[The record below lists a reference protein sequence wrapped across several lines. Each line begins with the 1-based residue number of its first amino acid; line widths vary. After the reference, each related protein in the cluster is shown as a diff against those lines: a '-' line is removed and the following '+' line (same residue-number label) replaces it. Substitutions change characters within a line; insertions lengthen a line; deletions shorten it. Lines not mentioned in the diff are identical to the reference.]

1 MSDMMGTA
9 LSALTSYQ
17 RALSTTSH
25 NIANANTEG
34 YSRQRVDMS
43 TRVANQSG
51 SGSIGSGVQIA
62 SLRRVFDSFVVDQ
75 VRSNTAGLAREE
87 TFSSLSTRVESVV
100 SDPTTGINSALSR
113 FFNAVQDVATD
124 PSSLAAR
131 RVLLGEADAMTAR
144 VRDIDSQ
151 LAAVDTEVNQRLRSS
166 VDEINGFANRIAE
179 LNKSISEATGAN
191 PTAPPNDLLDARDQA
206 LIGLNKLVKVST
218 VEQADGALNVFI
230 GNGQSLVLSNNPQ
243 RLTVSANRFDPSRP
257 DVTLPGGGVITE
269 ALEGGS
275 LGGLVAFREEVLAP
289 VRSQVGLLALGLA
302 SQINDIQQSGRDLSG
317 NPGQAFFSIP
327 PVAVQSSSLNAGSA
341 SLSASVTSLG
351 QLTGDTYRAVADGV
365 GGFSLFTQPG
375 NAAVSAAS
383 VGLSISLSGT
393 AAAGDT
399 FLIRPTEGVAAG
411 LKLNLTATSQIA
423 AASGTGV
430 FGVGDNSNALRM
442 AAVENDRVLF
452 GGTTSLAD
460 GMQSLVSEVAST
472 VRSSEVSVASQSL
485 LLEQSMARRDT
496 VSGVNLDEEAANLM
510 RYQQAYQAA
519 AQVASVA
526 NTIFQTMIDTFRR

>member
-9 LSALTSYQ
+9 LSALTTYQ
-17 RALSTTSH
+17 RALATTSH

-43 TRVANQSG
+43 TRIANQSG
-51 SGSIGSGVQIA
+51 SGSIGSGVQVA
-62 SLRRVFDSFVVDQ
+62 SLRRVFDAFAVDQ
-75 VRSNTAGLAREE
+75 VRSNTAGLAREQ
-87 TFSSLSTRVESVV
+87 TFSGLATRVESVV
-100 SDPTTGINSALSR
+100 SDPTTGINAALSR

-131 RVLLGEADAMTAR
+131 RVLLGEGEAVTAR

-166 VDEINGFANRIAE
+166 VDEINGFASRISE
-179 LNKSISEATGAN
+179 LNKAISEATGAN
-191 PTAPPNDLLDARDQA
+191 PTIPPNDLLDARDQA

-230 GNGQSLVLSNNPQ
+230 GNGQSLVLSNTPQ
-243 RLTVSANRFDPSRP
+243 KLMVSANRFDPSRP

-275 LGGLVAFREEVLAP
+275 LGGLIAFREQVLAP

-302 SQINDIQQSGRDLSG
+302 TQVNTIQQSGRDLSG
-317 NPGQAFFSIP
+317 NAGQAFFSIP
-327 PVAVQSSSLNAGSA
+327 PVTVQSSGLNAGSA
-341 SLSASVTSLG
+341 TVNASVTGLG
-351 QLTGDTYRAVADGV
+351 QLTGDNYRLVADGS

-375 NAAVSAAS
+375 NSPVSATS
-383 VGLSISLSGT
+383 IGLSISMSGSAVAGDTYLIKPSDGT
-393 AAAGDT
+393 AA
-399 FLIRPTEGVAAG
+399 G
-411 LKLNLTATSQIA
+411 LTLNLTAPAQVA
-423 AASGTGV
+423 AAAGSGN
-430 FGVGDNSNALRM
+430 FGVGDNTNALRM

-452 GGTTSLAD
+452 GGTSSLAD
-460 GMQSLVSEVAST
+460 GMQNLLSEVAST
-472 VRSSEVSVASQSL
+472 VRSSEVSVSSQTL
-485 LLEQSMARRDT
+485 LLEQSQARRDT

>member
-9 LSALTSYQ
+9 LSALTTYQ

-34 YSRQRVDMS
+34 YSRQRIDTS

-51 SGSIGSGVQIA
+51 SGAIGSGVQVA

-87 TFSSLSTRVESVV
+87 TFSSLATRVESVV

-131 RVLLGEADAMTAR
+131 RVLLGEGDAVTAR

-166 VDEINGFANRIAE
+166 VDEINGFAKRIAE
-179 LNKSISEATGAN
+179 LNKSIGEATGAN
-191 PTAPPNDLLDARDQA
+191 PTSPPNDLLDARDQA

-230 GNGQSLVLSNNPQ
+230 GSGQSLVLSNNPQ
-243 RLTVSANRFDPSRP
+243 MLTVTANRFDPSRP
-257 DVTLPGGGVITE
+257 DVTLPGGGVITD

-275 LGGLVAFREEVLAP
+275 LGGLIAFREQVLAP
-289 VRSQVGLLALGLA
+289 VRSQVGLLAMGLA
-302 SQINDIQQSGRDLSG
+302 SQVNTIQQEGRDISG

-327 PVAVQSSSLNAGSA
+327 PVAVQSSALNAGNA
-341 SLSASVTSLG
+341 TLTANVTDVG
-351 QLTGDTYRAVADGV
+351 QLTGDNYRVVADGA
-365 GGFSLFTQPG
+365 GGFNLFTQPG
-375 NAAVSAAS
+375 NTAVNAAT
-383 VGLSISLSGT
+383 VGLNISFSGA

-399 FLIRPTEGVAAG
+399 FLVRPTGGVAAG
-411 LKLNLTATSQIA
+411 LTMSLSAPGQVA
-423 AASGTGV
+423 AASGSGT

-442 AAVENDRVLF
+442 AAVENNRVLF

-460 GMQSLVSEVAST
+460 GMQNLVSEVAST
-472 VRSSEVSVASQSL
+472 VRSSEVSVASQSM
-485 LLEQSMARRDT
+485 LLEQSMSRRDA

>member
-9 LSALTSYQ
+9 LSALTTYQ

-34 YSRQRVDMS
+34 YSRQRIDTS

-51 SGSIGSGVQIA
+51 SGAIGSGVQVA

-87 TFSSLSTRVESVV
+87 TFSSLATRVESVV

-131 RVLLGEADAMTAR
+131 RVLLGEGDAVTAR

-166 VDEINGFANRIAE
+166 VDEINGFAKRIAE
-179 LNKSISEATGAN
+179 LNKSIGEATGAN
-191 PTAPPNDLLDARDQA
+191 PTSPPNDLLDARDQA

-230 GNGQSLVLSNNPQ
+230 GSGQSLVLSNNPQ
-243 RLTVSANRFDPSRP
+243 MLTVTANRFDPSRP
-257 DVTLPGGGVITE
+257 DVTLPGGGVITD

-275 LGGLVAFREEVLAP
+275 LGGLIAFREQVLAP
-289 VRSQVGLLALGLA
+289 VRSQVGLLAMGLA
-302 SQINDIQQSGRDLSG
+302 SQVNTIQQAGRDISG

-327 PVAVQSSSLNAGSA
+327 PVAVQSSALNAGNA
-341 SLSASVTSLG
+341 TLTANVTDVG
-351 QLTGDTYRAVADGV
+351 QLTGDNYRVVADGA
-365 GGFSLFTQPG
+365 GGFNLFTQPG
-375 NAAVSAAS
+375 NTAVNAAT
-383 VGLSISLSGT
+383 VGLNISFSGA

-399 FLIRPTEGVAAG
+399 FLVRPTGGVAAG
-411 LKLNLTATSQIA
+411 LTMSLSAPGQVA
-423 AASGTGV
+423 AASGSGT

-442 AAVENDRVLF
+442 AAVENNRVLF

-460 GMQSLVSEVAST
+460 GMQNLVSEVAST
-472 VRSSEVSVASQSL
+472 VRSSEVSVASQSM
-485 LLEQSMARRDT
+485 LLEQSMSRRDA

>member
-9 LSALTSYQ
+9 LSALTTYQ
-17 RALSTTSH
+17 RALATTSH

-43 TRVANQSG
+43 TRVANQAG
-51 SGSIGSGVQIA
+51 SGSIGSGVQVA

-87 TFSSLSTRVESVV
+87 TFSSLATRVESVV

-131 RVLLGEADAMTAR
+131 RVLLGEGDSVTAR

-166 VDEINGFANRIAE
+166 VDEINGFAKRIAD
-179 LNKSISEATGAN
+179 LNKSIMEAAGAN
-191 PTAPPNDLLDARDQA
+191 PTSPPNDLLDARDQA

-230 GNGQSLVLSNNPQ
+230 GSGQSLVLSNNPQ
-243 RLTVSANRFDPSRP
+243 KLTVSANRFDPSRP
-257 DVTLPGGGVITE
+257 DVTLPGGGVITD

-275 LGGLVAFREEVLAP
+275 LGGLIAFREEVLAP
-289 VRSQVGLLALGLA
+289 VRSQVGLLAMSLA
-302 SQINDIQQSGRDLSG
+302 SQINSIQQSGRDLSG
-317 NPGQAFFSIP
+317 NAGQAFFSIP
-327 PVAVQSSSLNAGSA
+327 PVVVQSSGLNAGSA
-341 SLSASVTSLG
+341 SLSASVTSIG
-351 QLTGDTYRAVADGV
+351 QLTGDNYRAVADGA
-365 GGFSLFTQPG
+365 GGFSLYTQPG
-375 NAAVSAAS
+375 NTAVSAAS
-383 VGLSISLSGT
+383 VGLTISLSGT

-399 FLIRPTEGVAAG
+399 FLIKPTDGVAAG
-411 LKLNLTATSQIA
+411 LTMSLSTPAQIA
-423 AASGTGV
+423 AASGTGA

-460 GMQSLVSEVAST
+460 GMQNLVSEMAST

-485 LLEQSMARRDT
+485 LLEQSVARRDT